1 MTAKAMTDFP
11 LSDHDSVYNRI
22 WKTVGERVGYGIYC
36 DTQTDKVIDIV
47 NKCAPKKGDLWLNE
61 DDGMLYVNK
70 GWEVVTV
77 EAPE

>member
-1 MTAKAMTDFP
+1 MTDFP
-11 LSDHDSVYNRI
+11 LPAHDSLYNRI
-22 WKTVGERVGYGIYC
+22 WKTVGEEVGYGSTC
-36 DTQTDKVIDIV
+36 DVLTEKIINVV
-47 NKCAPKKGDLWLNE
+47 NECTPKKGDLWLNE